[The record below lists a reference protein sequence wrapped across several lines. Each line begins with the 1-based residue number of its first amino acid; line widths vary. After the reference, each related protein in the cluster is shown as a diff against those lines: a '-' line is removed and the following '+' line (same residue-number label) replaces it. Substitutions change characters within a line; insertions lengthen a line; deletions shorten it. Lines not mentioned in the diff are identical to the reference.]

1 MGASALTIPTAEER
15 RSRRIPFRGEFEYRY
30 DGNEGGK
37 AEWCSVGREGACVR
51 IGRYLRPGRRMRVET
66 HGLDL
71 EARVVWCRATEEGD
85 RFVAGLQIVN
95 GGAEASMLALSA
107 IVKRLVAE

>member
-1 MGASALTIPTAEER
+1 MGAHALTIPRVDER
-15 RSRRIPFRGEFEYRY
+15 RSGRAPFHGEFEYRY
-30 DGNEGGK
+30 DTDHSGM

-51 IGRYLRPGRRMRVET
+51 IGRYLRPGRLVRFEC

-71 EARVVWCRATEEGD
+71 EARVIWCRATSDGD
-85 RFVAGLQIVN
+85 RFVAGLQIVD

-107 IVKRLVAE
+107 IVQRLIA

>member
-15 RSRRIPFRGEFEYRY
+15 RSRRIPFRGAFEYRY
-30 DGNEGGK
+30 DGSERGK
-37 AEWCSVGREGACVR
+37 AEWCSVGREGACIR
-51 IGRYLRPGRRMRVET
+51 IGRYLSPGRRMRVECN
-66 HGLDL
+66 GLDL
-71 EARVVWCRATEEGD
+71 EARVVWCRATAEGD

-107 IVKRLVAE
+107 IVQRLIA